1 MIMES
6 RGSRNSIDFEK
17 KTQQRDRMLRYRP
30 RKEYMKGRKNAD
42 NKMKKKVGLLG
53 WEKDKELY
61 FFFQIIV
68 INLIYFFFFITV

>member
-30 RKEYMKGRKNAD
+30 RKEYMKGRK
-42 NKMKKKVGLLG
+42 KC
-53 WEKDKELY
+53 W
-61 FFFQIIV
+61 
-68 INLIYFFFFITV
+68 